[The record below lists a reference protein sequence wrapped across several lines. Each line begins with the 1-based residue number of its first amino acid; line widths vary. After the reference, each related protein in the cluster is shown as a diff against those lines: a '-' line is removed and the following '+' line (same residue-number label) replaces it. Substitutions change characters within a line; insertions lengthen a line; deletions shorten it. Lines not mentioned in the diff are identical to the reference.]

1 MRDFYHQR
9 QDQPLRRPRI
19 QSLENEVVKVD
30 VEVVAFVAVAV
41 EVFESFAAV
50 VFDSF
55 EVAAVVSV
63 DVAAFSALTVNIVV
77 VSGHFAVSLNVVAAA
92 DPTVA
97 VVAACLDAAAVVNVD
112 VDATFAVLLVV
123 HVAASTAD
131 MLPKRL
137 MLTTLFRIVEVVVDV
152 DAEGAAV
159 ESFIECATAV
169 SQLLVLVFLM

>member
-19 QSLENEVVKVD
+19 QSLENEVVD
-30 VEVVAFVAVAV
+30 VEVVAFVVVAV

-63 DVAAFSALTVNIVV
+63 DVAAFSALTVYVVV
-77 VSGHFAVSLNVVAAA
+77 VSGHFASSLNVVAAA
-92 DPTVA
+92 DPTVV
-97 VVAACLDAAAVVNVD
+97 VVAACLDAAAVVSVD
-112 VDATFAVLLVV
+112 VDATFAALLVV
-123 HVAASTAD
+123 YSTAD
-131 MLPKRL
+131 MLPKML
-137 MLTTLFRIVEVVVDV
+137 MLTTLFRIVGVVVDV

-159 ESFIECATAV
+159 ESFLLSA
-169 SQLLVLVFLM
+169 QLLFHSCWCYFF